1 MESDGPRKIVRKLRE
16 RDVESRCK
24 VWARDRGW
32 WVRKFASPANR
43 SVPDDVFG
51 KEGRVVWV
59 EFKRPGEKPT
69 PLQIEEHDKMRAAG
83 LDVRVFDNVDSFKQA
98 FLLIES
104 VMKGDWL

>member
-1 MESDGPRKIVRKLRE
+1 MTDGPRKIVRKLLE

-24 VWARDRGW
+24 EWARGRGW

-51 KEGRVVWV
+51 KEGRVIWV

-69 PLQIEEHDKMRAAG
+69 ELQVEEHAKMRAAG
-83 LDVRVFDNVDSFKQA
+83 LDVRVFDSVESFKQA
-98 FLLIES
+98 FELIET
-104 VMKGDWL
+104 VIRGEWL